1 MRTEYV
7 GKITD
12 EKEKQQIWELLCE
25 CDQEFWPP
33 LSARNSSVQKD
44 LRSGAP
50 AEEQV
55 GDTAQKPTVYFDEM
69 IGQENLTKNSF
80 L

>member
-1 MRTEYV
+1 M
-7 GKITD
+7 
-12 EKEKQQIWELLCE
+12 
-25 CDQEFWPP
+25 
-33 LSARNSSVQKD
+33 QKD

-69 IGQENLTKNSF
+69 IGQEFILAFDERTVF
-80 L
+80 RGFEIF